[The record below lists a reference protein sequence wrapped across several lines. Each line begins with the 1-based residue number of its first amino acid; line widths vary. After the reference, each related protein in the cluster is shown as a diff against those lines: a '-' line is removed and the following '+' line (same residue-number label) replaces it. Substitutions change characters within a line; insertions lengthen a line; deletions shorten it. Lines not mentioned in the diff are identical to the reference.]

1 MMDILYSPWRIDY
14 ILSKKEKGCIF
25 CSKPKADDEEHLIIK
40 RGEHTY
46 IIMNLYPYNNAH
58 LMVIPYRHVSILS
71 ELNDDELFE
80 MMKMTQLCEKVL
92 NEVYTPDGMN
102 VGMNIG
108 EAAGAGIADHL
119 HIHIVP
125 RWKGDTN
132 FISTLGRTRVIP
144 EKMEESY
151 HKLKKVFDIYE
162 I

>member
-1 MMDILYSPWRIDY
+1 MDILYSPWRIDY